1 MELSNHTF
9 SVFVFG
15 GYYQDDAELTVTIPL
30 SDDEL
35 ATIKNL
41 VSRHQKLNNQNLA
54 IFNSQFSIL
63 NSHDLMPILKAGAPE
78 LHKRFFDAIYP
89 RVFFELF
96 DIDSVDLSL
105 CPADRGRQWDFNRD
119 IDYMLATYGD
129 AIDVSDAF
137 VCRIPDHFIQKNNN

>member
-1 MELSNHTF
+1 MEPSNHTF

-15 GYYQDDAELTVTIPL
+15 GYYKDDVEFTVDIPL

-35 ATIKNL
+35 ATIQNL
-41 VSRHQKLNNQNLA
+41 VSRHQKPNNQNLA

-96 DIDSVDLSL
+96 DIDHVD
-105 CPADRGRQWDFNRD
+105 PKPGDWGRQWDFERD

-137 VCRIPDHFIQKNNN
+137 VCRIPDHFIQKNNKKQ

>member
-1 MELSNHTF
+1 
-9 SVFVFG
+9 
-15 GYYQDDAELTVTIPL
+15 
-30 SDDEL
+30 
-35 ATIKNL
+35 
-41 VSRHQKLNNQNLA
+41 
-54 IFNSQFSIL
+54 
-63 NSHDLMPILKAGAPE
+63 MPILKAGAPE

-129 AIDVSDAF
+129 AVDVSDAF
-137 VCRIPDHFIQKNNN
+137 VCRIPDQFIQKNNKKQ

>member
-1 MELSNHTF
+1 MEPSNHTF
-9 SVFVFG
+9 TVFVFG

-35 ATIKNL
+35 ATIQTL
-41 VSRHQKLNNQNLA
+41 VSRHHNPIGKEN
-54 IFNSQFSIL
+54 
-63 NSHDLMPILKAGAPE
+63 DLMPILKAGAPE

-105 CPADRGRQWDFNRD
+105 CPVDWGRQWDFERD

-129 AIDVSDAF
+129 AVDVSDAF
-137 VCRIPDHFIQKNNN
+137 VCRIPDQFIQKNNKKQ